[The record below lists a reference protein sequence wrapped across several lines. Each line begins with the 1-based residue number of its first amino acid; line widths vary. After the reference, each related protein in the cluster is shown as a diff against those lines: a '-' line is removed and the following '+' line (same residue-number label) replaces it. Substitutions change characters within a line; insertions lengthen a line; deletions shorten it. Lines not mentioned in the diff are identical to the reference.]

1 MQYPIDI
8 AGLTR
13 LQFFLATDC
22 TQLRL
27 LWLWL
32 WLWLLLLEVLLD
44 RLLPQVDVL
53 DLLTELFQLL
63 SDVRLGVLS
72 YVRYG
77 VE

>member
-27 LWLWL
+27 L